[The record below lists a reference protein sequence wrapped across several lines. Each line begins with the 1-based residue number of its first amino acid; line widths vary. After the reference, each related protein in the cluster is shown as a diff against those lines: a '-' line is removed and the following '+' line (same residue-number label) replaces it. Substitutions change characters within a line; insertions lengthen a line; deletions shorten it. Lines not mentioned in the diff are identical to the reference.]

1 MTIHP
6 IGAEVKSRSGLP
18 NAGVRSLL
26 GVLETRRAYSQRR
39 LYRLFRALDILR
51 SPRIKD
57 IFSRRLVRGGF
68 PHLERRVDDV
78 DPVSEPESEF
88 GLFND
93 LTADRRLAE
102 DGYQQIMK
110 WSRAEGLVCT
120 YTRILVHA

>member
-1 MTIHP
+1 
-6 IGAEVKSRSGLP
+6 
-18 NAGVRSLL
+18 
-26 GVLETRRAYSQRR
+26 
-39 LYRLFRALDILR
+39 
-51 SPRIKD
+51 
-57 IFSRRLVRGGF
+57 
-68 PHLERRVDDV
+68 VDDV